1 MLLLL
6 DAGWLAD
13 WRWWWWCG
21 QREHTQRKNMC
32 RATRTLCDRTRFAY
46 LFLLCRPFIFGW
58 ICFVF
63 RVASFFLSPSL
74 SLCRSAFFV
83 LLLVFRH
90 FAVRCMFCWIHTTH
104 SCIKLCF
111 VFILT
116 LLFNAFVWKLA
127 FSVGWTFV
135 SLIFSNF
142 IFVFFLLFRAV
153 RMFSFVHMSVFM
165 GSEIVHGVENTSFE
179 LHFSFVQTL

>member
-1 MLLLL
+1 ML
-6 DAGWLAD
+6 AAWLA
-13 WRWWWWCG
+13 G
-21 QREHTQRKNMC
+21 GVVNESTQRKNMC

-63 RVASFFLSPSL
+63 RVASFLLSPSL
-74 SLCRSAFFV
+74 TLCRSAIFFYCCWCFV
-83 LLLVFRH
+83 TLPFGVC
-90 FAVRCMFCWIHTTH
+90 VFCWIHTTH
-104 SCIKLCF
+104 SCIKLCL

-116 LLFNAFVWKLA
+116 LLFDAFVWKLA

-142 IFVFFLLFRAV
+142 IFVFYVRFRAV
-153 RMFSFVHMSVFM
+153 RMFSFVHVSVFM

-179 LHFSFVQTL
+179 LHFSFVQTR